1 MNYNEIVGEYYN
13 ELSNVV
19 VLLEKY
25 VNSYRILIGSA
36 GELNGLVLAKK
47 REVKAA
53 LDRACRLGSLID
65 DLLDVLECCQCTYL
79 NYVKIK
85 SDILVIKTERNLILN
100 DVDQEICGT
109 PKFVKEGKRIPGRR
123 PPEFIQDQFINA
135 EANENANIQSILLAS
150 IEGAIPNSGSP
161 PDAEG

>member
-1 MNYNEIVGEYYN
+1 MNYNEIVREYYN

-36 GELNGLVLAKK
+36 ADLNGLVLAKK

-109 PKFVKEGKRIPGRR
+109 PKIYENNSQG
-123 PPEFIQDQFINA
+123 IQENIIEN
-135 EANENANIQSILLAS
+135 EASENADIQSILLAS
-150 IEGAIPNSGSP
+150 LESAIPRVPEDGV
-161 PDAEG
+161 E

>member
-1 MNYNEIVGEYYN
+1 MNYNQIVSEYYN

-19 VLLEKY
+19 TLLEKY
-25 VNSYRILIGSA
+25 VNSYRILIGAA
-36 GELNGLVLAKK
+36 GDLNGLVLAKK

-85 SDILVIKTERNLILN
+85 SDILVIKTERDLILN

-109 PKFVKEGKRIPGRR
+109 PKIKDFGESEEIHSLSEPIFG
-123 PPEFIQDQFINA
+123 E
-135 EANENANIQSILLAS
+135 EANENADIQSILLAS
-150 IEGAIPNSGSP
+150 IEGAVPNPGL
-161 PDAEG
+161 

>member
-1 MNYNEIVGEYYN
+1 MNYNEIVREYYN

-25 VNSYRILIGSA
+25 VNSYRILIGAASD
-36 GELNGLVLAKK
+36 LNGLVLAKK

-53 LDRACRLGSLID
+53 LDRACRLGNLID

-100 DVDQEICGT
+100 DVDQEICG
-109 PKFVKEGKRIPGRR
+109 IPGIYQKNNGGLQ
-123 PPEFIQDQFINA
+123 EDIIDNMDT
-135 EANENANIQSILLAS
+135 ENADIQSILLAS
-150 IEGAIPNSGSP
+150 LESAIPVSADNSES
-161 PDAEG
+161 E

>member
-1 MNYNEIVGEYYN
+1 MNYNEIVREYYN

-36 GELNGLVLAKK
+36 SDLNGLVLAKK

-100 DVDQEICGT
+100 DVDQEICGV
-109 PKFVKEGKRIPGRR
+109 PKIYEAGPKGFKENI
-123 PPEFIQDQFINA
+123 IQN
-135 EANENANIQSILLAS
+135 EATENADIQSILLAS
-150 IEGAIPNSGSP
+150 LESAIPRA
-161 PDAEG
+161 PDGDGAE